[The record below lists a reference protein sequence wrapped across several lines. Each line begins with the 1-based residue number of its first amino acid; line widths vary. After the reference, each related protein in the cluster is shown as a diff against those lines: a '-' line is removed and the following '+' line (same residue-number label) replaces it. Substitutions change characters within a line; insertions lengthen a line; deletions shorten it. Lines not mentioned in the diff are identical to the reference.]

1 MGKKP
6 DDAAVAIVSVQLDGN
21 RHNQS
26 VLVLSTGTVIESV
39 DGPGEVQRRRRYDF
53 KTRRVAAVN
62 DDVILVMAN
71 ENWIDQI
78 HFGNGN
84 KTHSAFNFK
93 FPCIRHSP
101 YIQTRFENI
110 LNTMKN

>member
-6 DDAAVAIVSVQLDGN
+6 DAAGAYLGGTP
-21 RHNQS
+21 HNQS
-26 VLVLSTGTVIESV
+26 VLVLSTGTDIERV

-53 KTRRVAAVN
+53 KTRRVDAVN
-62 DDVILVMAN
+62 DDVIFVMAN
-71 ENWIDQI
+71 ENWTDQI
-78 HFGNGN
+78 NFGNGN
-84 KTHSAFNFK
+84 KTHSAFSLK

-101 YIQTRFENI
+101 YIQTSFNI

>member
-6 DDAAVAIVSVQLDGN
+6 DDAAGACVSAHLGGT

-26 VLVLSTGTVIESV
+26 ILVLNTATVIESV

-62 DDVILVMAN
+62 DDVICVMAN

-78 HFGNGN
+78 TFGNGN
-84 KTHSAFNFK
+84 KTHSAFSFK

-101 YIQTRFENI
+101 
-110 LNTMKN
+110 